1 MRYIEQIKELSKNL
15 PNNEESK
22 EGLEHREGYL
32 LSFVLSFLL
41 FLSFFFPLLSLFLL
55 IYLHKR
61 FGLAYDCH
69 PFPMMYDY
77 VAMVAGASLVATRLL
92 CEKECKV
99 AINTEGGRHRMFFP
113 LLLSSF
119 SLLFP
124 LFVLLSSS
132 LIPPSYL

>member
-1 MRYIEQIKELSKNL
+1 MY
-15 PNNEESK
+15 
-22 EGLEHREGYL
+22 
-32 LSFVLSFLL
+32 F
-41 FLSFFFPLLSLFLL
+41 
-55 IYLHKR
+55 HKR

-113 LLLSSF
+113 LLLSSSSSSS

-132 LIPPSYL
+132 LIPPSFLLIVFYLQTDGKKYVD